1 MRMEKGM
8 KDTLRT
14 GMIFEQT
21 ITTTPEMGIVH
32 LGPDAPRMYST
43 PAMIQLMEGSCVR
56 FLTPYMDEGEQTV
69 GFHVDV
75 HHLAPTQIGRRVTG
89 RVRLEEIKGRRLT
102 FAVEA
107 YNEDA
112 TKIGEGRHERAVI
125 DISRFSGS

>member
-1 MRMEKGM
+1 M

-75 HHLAPTQIGRRVTG
+75 RHLAPTQIGQRVTG
-89 RVRLEEIKGRRLT
+89 RVRLEEIKGRRLKFT
-102 FAVEA
+102 VEA

-112 TKIGEGRHERAVI
+112 TKIGEGLHERAVI
-125 DISRFSGS
+125 DINRFSES

>member
-75 HHLAPTQIGRRVTG
+75 RHLAPTQIGRRVTG

-102 FAVEA
+102 FAVEV

-125 DISRFSGS
+125 DINRFSKS